1 MNFQYGVSSW
11 CCVDALMLYW
21 ERKQQEQFLK
31 FLIRNYS
38 MPSHTSYQVLL
49 MFQFIFNMLV
59 CPCTGHV
66 LFSWDKPCLLIGSPH
81 QYSDLR
87 FPNQGAS
94 HICQGLANPVGRL
107 PLISGCLHIGDFPV
121 LIITAEFHHA
131 NWMSKQTGTLEMPG
145 ILQNENCIKACL
157 RA

>member
-1 MNFQYGVSSW
+1 MNFQYGVSPW

-81 QYSDLR
+81 QYTVIWDSPIRVHLIYAKAWRTQSGDCLW
-87 FPNQGAS
+87 FQGVS
-94 HICQGLANPVGRL
+94 ILGLSCTDNYCW
-107 PLISGCLHIGDFPV
+107 ISPCKLNV
-121 LIITAEFHHA
+121 
-131 NWMSKQTGTLEMPG
+131 
-145 ILQNENCIKACL
+145 
-157 RA
+157 